1 MHTIHALFKGLL
13 AGSVAWLTGNAH
25 GYAFDL
31 FRIRGAIW
39 YLRAVRTARG
49 LYLLGLATTL
59 GAVLAGAGFVLLHI
73 GLYALLPA
81 PADAITLMGLGMIYL
96 VAGIY
101 LVVGLSKEQRWMKA
115 SGADVVCETLTRRRS
130 GS

>member
-1 MHTIHALFKGLL
+1 MHAVIKGLM

-31 FRIRGAIW
+31 FKLRGAIW
-39 YLRAVRTARG
+39 YLKAVRTARG

-81 PADAITLMGLGMIYL
+81 PADAITLTGLGVIYL

-101 LVVGLSKEQRWMKA
+101 LVVRFSKEQQWMKA
-115 SGADVVCETLTRRRS
+115 SGANEVCATLNKRRS
-130 GS
+130 EV